1 MRSAWATPDDDHG
14 IRHQD
19 RQHGDESTRPEKPTQ
34 VRLRIAQVMT
44 LAWSSG
50 GALELRERVMTF
62 YVPEP
67 ISPADAA
74 MERYAAGEDVA
85 FGAVYDAVAPKI
97 YAYILRQSR
106 SESIADDIVQ
116 QTLLRMHTARGS
128 FLQGARVMPWAYAI
142 SRRLLI
148 DRSRRHKREV
158 LSLDDSVPGADEA
171 SSDATAE
178 ELVAA
183 AELSR
188 RIETELAK
196 LPEGQRVAFDLVK
209 REGLSMAEAAAVL
222 GTTVTAV
229 KLRAH
234 RAYIALRAA
243 LGDSVELGEG
253 SEP

>member
-1 MRSAWATPDDDHG
+1 
-14 IRHQD
+14 
-19 RQHGDESTRPEKPTQ
+19 
-34 VRLRIAQVMT
+34 MT

-97 YAYILRQSR
+97 HAYILRQSR

-142 SRRLLI
+142 ARRLLI